1 MKTIKFGTDGWR
13 AIIARE
19 FTSENLV
26 RLSLAVS
33 TWLLTK
39 YTDSKVVIGYDC
51 RFGGDMFSMDVAKT
65 LANRGIKVIL
75 SDKFTSTP
83 AVSLAVREWGAQL
96 GIVIT
101 ASHNPYNYNGF
112 KLKSSFGGPLFD
124 DDIKDIEN
132 LVNYEN
138 QVDLD
143 LIKTEVL
150 IEKNLIEIKSL
161 DELYINHL
169 RSNFNVELL
178 KKSASQI
185 AFDPM
190 YGSGQNILPAFIP
203 GINVIHKKQDFFFGK
218 TSPEPLEKN
227 LTEFSKYII
236 KNEDI
241 KLGIAVDGDAD
252 RIALLDGEGNYID
265 SHHIILL
272 LIHYLA
278 GYKKQKGIIVTG
290 FSSTV
295 KVEKLA
301 EYYRLPVKRVKI
313 GFKQIAH
320 CMLKEDVLV
329 GGEESGGISVKGHMP
344 ERDGIW
350 MALLIWEW
358 MEETGKS
365 LNELIGEI
373 YKLTGKFA
381 FSRSDLTID
390 KQLKATVLSNCLK
403 NKYTRFGEY
412 TIVKYDDLDGFKYYF
427 NDNTWLMIRPS
438 GTEPVLRTYAE
449 AETPEEANKILKI
462 AEEIIRNS

>member
-1 MKTIKFGTDGWR
+1 MKKIKFGTDGWR
-13 AIIARE
+13 ALIARD
-19 FTSENLV
+19 FNSENLV
-26 RLSLAVS
+26 RLSYAVS

-39 YTDSKVVIGYDC
+39 YGKAKVVIGYDC
-51 RFGGDMFSMDVAKT
+51 RFGGEMFSMDVAKA
-65 LANRGIKVIL
+65 LASKGINVVM
-75 SDKFTSTP
+75 SNSYTSTP
-83 AVSLAVREWGAQL
+83 AVSLAVRELEAQL

-143 LIKTEVL
+143 LVKADIL
-150 IEKNLIEIKSL
+150 IEKALIEIISL
-161 DELYINHL
+161 DEIYIAHL
-169 RSNFNVELL
+169 KSSFNIELL
-178 KKSASQI
+178 KKSASEV

-190 YGSGQNILPAFIP
+190 YGSGQNILPALIP
-203 GINVIHKKQDFFFGK
+203 GINVIHRKHDYSFAN
-218 TSPEPLEKN
+218 TPPEPLEKN
-227 LTEFSKYII
+227 LTEFSKYIS
-236 KNEDI
+236 KKPDI

-252 RIALLDGEGNYID
+252 RIALMDSEGKYID

-272 LIHYLA
+272 LINYLA

-301 EYYRLPVKRVKI
+301 EYYHLPVRRVKI
-313 GFKQIAH
+313 GFKQIAQY
-320 CMLKEDVLV
+320 MLKEDVLV
-329 GGEESGGISVKGHMP
+329 GGEESGGIGVKGHMP

-365 LNELIGEI
+365 LNELINDV
-373 YKLTGKFA
+373 YKLTGRFA

-390 KQLKATVLSNCLK
+390 KELKGRVLANCLK
-403 NKYTRFGEY
+403 NSYREFGEY
-412 TIVKYDDLDGFKYYF
+412 QIIKYNDMDGYKYFF
-427 NDNTWLMIRPS
+427 NENTWLMIRPS

-449 AETPEEANKILKI
+449 AETQEEANKILKI

>member
-1 MKTIKFGTDGWR
+1 MKKIKFGTDGWR
-13 AIIARE
+13 ALIARD

-33 TWLLTK
+33 TWLQTK
-39 YTDSKVVIGYDC
+39 HGEAKVVIGYDC
-51 RFGGDMFSMDVAKT
+51 RFGGEMFSMDVAKT
-65 LANRGIKVIL
+65 LAARGIKIIL
-75 SDKFTSTP
+75 SDGFTSTP
-83 AVSLAVREWGAQL
+83 AVSFAVRELKAQL

-112 KLKSSFGGPLFD
+112 KLKSSYGGPLFD
-124 DDIKDIEN
+124 DDIRDIEN

-138 QVDLD
+138 QVDMD
-143 LIKTEVL
+143 LIKTKVL
-150 IEKNLIEIKSL
+150 FEKALIEIISL
-161 DELYINHL
+161 DEIYINHL
-169 RSNFNVELL
+169 KSNFNIELL
-178 KKSASQI
+178 KKSASQV
-185 AFDPM
+185 AYDPM

-203 GINVIHKKQDFFFGK
+203 GINVIHKKQNFFFGNIA
-218 TSPEPLEKN
+218 PEPLEKN
-227 LTEFSKYII
+227 LTEFSKYI
-236 KNEDI
+236 KKKANI

-252 RIALLDGEGNYID
+252 RIALMDGEGNYID

-278 GYKKQKGIIVTG
+278 GFKKEKGIIVTG

-301 EYYRLPVKRVKI
+301 EYYHLPVERVKI
-313 GFKQIAH
+313 GFKQIAQY
-320 CMLKEDVLV
+320 MLKNDVLV

-365 LNELIGEI
+365 VNELINEI

-390 KQLKATVLSNCLK
+390 KELKGRVLTNCLK
-403 NKYTRFGEY
+403 NKYTQFGEY
-412 TIVKYDDLDGFKYYF
+412 MVIKNDDMDGYKYFFDE
-427 NDNTWLMIRPS
+427 NTWLMIRPS

-449 AETPEEANKILKI
+449 AETSEEANKILKI
-462 AEEIIRNS
+462 AEDIIRNS